1 MAATF
6 AGPKKRWMMLTKTNW
21 EKGAVRSLV
30 RFIIAS
36 LRAAPPQ

>member
-1 MAATF
+1 
-6 AGPKKRWMMLTKTNW
+6 MLTQTNW

-36 LRAAPPQ
+36 LLAALPQ